1 MPEACWWKRYVPS
14 PLLLGTA
21 GLYGGLNFTAST
33 MLVVAVVYQVV
44 LRRYHPGWFRRYQYV
59 STSGVNAGVG
69 IAGLLLIVLSTLSAP
84 TVRLGPHPDGPCTDV
99 SLPARTAEDVA
110 CWNAINGY
118 SGCNTPWP
126 SN

>member
-1 MPEACWWKRYVPS
+1 M
-14 PLLLGTA
+14 
-21 GLYGGLNFTAST
+21 GLKQGYPRW
-33 MLVVAVVYQVV
+33 Y
-44 LRRYHPGWFRRYQYV
+44 RKYQYV

-69 IAGLLLIVLSTLSAP
+69 LAGLIVVALTAASAP
-84 TVRLGPHPDGPCTDV
+84 SLQLGPHPAGSCDNV
-99 SLPARTAEDVA
+99 SLPAITSEDVA

>member
-1 MPEACWWKRYVPS
+1 MHSAEAQNSTRLPETLTLTLALALPS
-14 PLLLGTA
+14 PSP
-21 GLYGGLNFTAST
+21 N
-33 MLVVAVVYQVV
+33 
-44 LRRYHPGWFRRYQYV
+44 PNPNPNWFRRYQYV

-84 TVRLGPHPDGPCTDV
+84 TARIGPQPDGPCTDV

>member
-1 MPEACWWKRYVPS
+1 MPFDALLIPLGLARLYQHHLKHACPRWY
-14 PLLLGTA
+14 
-21 GLYGGLNFTAST
+21 
-33 MLVVAVVYQVV
+33 
-44 LRRYHPGWFRRYQYV
+44 RRYQYV

-69 IAGLLLIVLSTLSAP
+69 LAGLVVVALTALSAP
-84 TVRLGPHPDGPCTDV
+84 SLKLGPIPTASCANV
-99 SLPARTAEDVA
+99 SLPARTDHDVA